1 MVTSHLSELI
11 RNIQSH
17 EIPFP
22 LGTTSKEVFE
32 CAEAFVNAAGAK
44 AIPCADDTK
53 LTTLLHPYQ
62 DPKTKKFYII
72 GITGHPIEVVEP
84 EELKQILHEGKHDVT
99 NHAGLC
105 HPSHPSRFCD
115 TF

>member
-22 LGTTSKEVFE
+22 LGTTSKEAFE

-44 AIPCADDTK
+44 AIPCALAADDTK
-53 LTTLLHPYQ
+53 LTTSLCPYQ
-62 DPKTKKFYII
+62 DPKTKKFYIV
-72 GITGHPIEVVEP
+72 GVTGHPIEVVEP
-84 EELKQILHEGKHDVT
+84 EELK
-99 NHAGLC
+99 
-105 HPSHPSRFCD
+105 
-115 TF
+115 